1 MKVGIAT
8 LVLAILAVALGS
20 CADEGVDY
28 RRSAAWLLLN
38 PVTAAVLGVVVLDE
52 SLSLPQVAGAVVVL
66 TGLGLGSGLS
76 PALTGPPPT

>member
-1 MKVGIAT
+1 MIT
-8 LVLAILAVALGS
+8 PPNP
-20 CADEGVDY
+20 ADSHPTDS
-28 RRSAAWLLLN
+28 RRAWLLLN

-76 PALTGPPPT
+76 PALTGRRRPDQG